1 MKLTIKTKTPYA
13 EEGQPNPLRWLILSG
28 TPETGFVNE
37 SAWLRCKDFFNDYA
51 VAYNGGPR
59 FGIYGFSTEVMNIPK
74 KGEPVFMALN
84 GTTKE
89 FLHNLLALND
99 WLYTK
104 QKCPLVT
111 YYKTD
116 KADSIIEIPGYYFQ
130 NTYTISLLSLI
141 IRLINHET
149 KFKSFDDVLVYK
161 GFPDKDQQK
170 WNQVIAKDVFFALPE
185 KFKKYTWYAGENYNS
200 ETKDLP
206 VYQLSGLVHNGGV
219 LSYGKFF

>member
-1 MKLTIKTKTPYA
+1 MKLTITTKSAYA

-28 TPETGFVNE
+28 TPEKGFVNE

-59 FGIYGFSTEVMNIPK
+59 FGIYGFSTEAMTIPK

-99 WLYTK
+99 WLVPHPPIAFHNT
-104 QKCPLVT
+104 PA
-111 YYKTD
+111 
-116 KADSIIEIPGYYFQ
+116 ADCIIKIPGEYFQ
-130 NTYTISLLSLI
+130 NTYSISLLSLI
-141 IRLINHET
+141 IRLMNCEK
-149 KFKSFDDVLVYK
+149 KFKDFGEAISYK

-170 WNQVIAKDVFFALPE
+170 WNQVVAKNVFFALPE
-185 KFKKYTWYAGENYNS
+185 KFQKYTWYVGEQHNS
-200 ETKDLP
+200 ESKDLP
-206 VYQLSGLVHNGGV
+206 GYQLSSLVHNGGV
-219 LSYGKFF
+219 LSYSKFF